1 MCFGLSKIIKE
12 FKNGSVTV
20 VGMKGRG
27 KDMLMA
33 NVIARRKEPYISLF
47 DYDIKK
53 VEWQKLDFKKIDINN
68 TYKDFL
74 QDNVKYYKFPYIKGS
89 DIYLTDC
96 GVYFPAQYC
105 NELNRDFKSLPI
117 FMALSRQVGGGTRV
131 HANCQNLNRI
141 WDKVREMSDCYIYCN
156 RCIYLWGLVIQVVT
170 VYDKY
175 QSCVDRVEP
184 FKPMSIPFLASQ
196 DNKTRIKTS
205 NEEALRRYRECYGR
219 VERKL
224 LIYVNKSKYN
234 TNMFEELLEGGK
246 KESEMDK

>member
-1 MCFGLSKIIKE
+1 MCFGLSSVIKE
-12 FKNGSVTV
+12 FKDGSVCV

-33 NVIARRKEPYISLF
+33 NVVARRKEPYVSLV
-47 DYDIKK
+47 DYKTDKA
-53 VEWQKLDFKKIDINN
+53 EFQKLEFDKIDINN

-74 QDNVKYYKFPYIKGS
+74 QDNVKYYEFPYKEGS

-105 NELNRDFKSLPI
+105 NELNRDFKSLPV

-131 HANCQNLNRI
+131 HSNCQNLNRI
-141 WDKVREMSDCYIYCN
+141 WDKIREMSDCYIYCN
-156 RCIYLWGLVIQVVT
+156 RCIYLFGLVIQVVT
-170 VYDKY
+170 IYDKY

-184 FKPMSIPFLASQ
+184 FKAMSIPLFASQ

-205 NEEALRRYRECYGR
+205 NEEALRRYRERYGR
-219 VERKL
+219 VQRKI
-224 LIYVNKSKYN
+224 LIYCNKSKYN
-234 TNMFEELLEGGK
+234 TNMFKDILKEGK
-246 KESEMDK
+246 K